1 MSKLEEEAVRIFVS
15 DLRHA
20 RQIKQRVIRLAKEEP
35 ETVLRAM
42 ESLEERD
49 QKYLKWLKDIATRYM
64 PGN

>member
-42 ESLEERD
+42 KSLEERD
-49 QKYLKWLKDIATRYM
+49 RKYLAWLKDIATRYM